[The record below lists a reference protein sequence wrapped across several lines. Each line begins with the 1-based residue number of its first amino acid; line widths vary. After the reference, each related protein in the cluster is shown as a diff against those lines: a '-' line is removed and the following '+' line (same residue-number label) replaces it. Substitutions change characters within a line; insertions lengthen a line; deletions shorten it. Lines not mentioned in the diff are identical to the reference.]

1 MGAKRRG
8 RRRTPDPEMARVRAI
23 THAPKPH
30 PEPAPHTR
38 ATARQSPRRGG
49 WRISINTSS
58 QQGAQ
63 ALYLASIVFEQLNQ

>member
-1 MGAKRRG
+1 MGGRIGTGKLVESVLRKRLKS
-8 RRRTPDPEMARVRAI
+8 RTHTT
-23 THAPKPH
+23 THTTTH
-30 PEPAPHTR
+30 TPAS
-38 ATARQSPRRGG
+38 ARQSPRRGR

>member
-1 MGAKRRG
+1 MVATDFWAEESVPLKRAKWRIKSLA
-8 RRRTPDPEMARVRAI
+8 TS
-23 THAPKPH
+23 
-30 PEPAPHTR
+30 APHTH

-58 QQGAQ
+58 QEGAQ